1 MGEFLPLIIAVVI
14 AAILCAAMV
23 TLSWLLGPKKVTPY
37 KESPYECG
45 VAPSGDAQQRFPI
58 KFYLTGI
65 LFVLFDIEVVF
76 LWSWLTVFRN
86 APDDF
91 MIFSGI
97 AMAVYFALWILG
109 DWYVLKVG
117 AIDWDDEPIIAEEK
131 LLSSSPVDAPAT
143 PAAAPAYLEG
153 ATR

>member
-65 LFVLFDIEVVF
+65 LFVLFDIE
-76 LWSWLTVFRN
+76 WSSF
-86 APDDF
+86 
-91 MIFSGI
+91 G
-97 AMAVYFALWILG
+97 LG
-109 DWYVLKVG
+109 S
-117 AIDWDDEPIIAEEK
+117 P
-131 LLSSSPVDAPAT
+131 SSAT
-143 PAAAPAYLEG
+143 PP
-153 ATR
+153 TIS